1 MLPANPNEP
10 AASEAPRRRFRK
22 LRIAWSVGCGILCL
36 LLIVLWVRSLRAE
49 DRLSGH
55 FDTSFG
61 FRIYSSRGCIV
72 CYAPNMPF
80 QPSNVPWHL
89 AIGSEYW
96 LGESDPRI
104 ASVPKLH
111 YHREEMW
118 ATLPHWFLLGTCVTF
133 ATVPWLPYRYSLR
146 TLLIATTL
154 VAVLLWLIVWL
165 Q

>member
-1 MLPANPNEP
+1 MLRYLRVAVSV
-10 AASEAPRRRFRK
+10 ASLVACGF
-22 LRIAWSVGCGILCL
+22 LIA
-36 LLIVLWVRSLRAE
+36 LWVRSLRAE

-55 FDTSFG
+55 FGTSFA

-80 QPSNVPWHL
+80 QPSNVPWHV

-118 ATLPHWFLLGTCVTF
+118 ATLPHWFLLGTCMTL
-133 ATVPWLPYRYSLR
+133 ATVPWFPYRYSLR
-146 TLLIATTL
+146 TLLIGITA
-154 VAVLLWLIVWL
+154 VAVGLGAIVYAVR
-165 Q
+165 